1 MHELMQ
7 TTAAHCDPPARATPF
22 KASLLVAAMI
32 LLTCSACGRSNLHRV
47 SGRVHFADGS
57 PLTSGRVAIDF
68 GDGRSARG
76 RINADGTFQMGTLKE
91 RDGMRPGTWQVAIL
105 DSDLL
110 DFATGK
116 VVHRVQDRFQNPNTS
131 GLSFTVP
138 DQMTWDIIVEPPQ
151 EPPPR

>member
-1 MHELMQ
+1 MHQLRQ
-7 TTAAHCDPPARATPF
+7 TTAAHYDRHTRATSF
-22 KASLLVAAMI
+22 WASLLVAAII
-32 LLTCSACGRSNLHRV
+32 LLTCSACSRSNLHRV

-76 RINADGTFQMGTLKE
+76 RINADGTFKMGTLKD
-91 RDGMRPGTWQVAIL
+91 RDGVRPGTWQVTIL

-116 VVHRVQDRFQNPNTS
+116 VVQQVHDRFQNPETS

-138 DQMTWDIIVEPPQ
+138 DQMIWDITVEPP
-151 EPPPR
+151 EVPAPR